1 MPILEAQNLFK
12 TYTLPRKRVEVL
24 KGATLD
30 VSAGERIAVVGR
42 SGAGKSTLLHVL
54 GGLDKPDSGDV
65 LVMGQ
70 SLYAL
75 SARKRTALR
84 AQKIG
89 FVFQSYHLLPEMD
102 VTENVMLPAM
112 TGVRPISKT
121 QMRKRAQDLLAQV
134 GLQER
139 LCHTPLELSG
149 GEQQRVAL
157 ARALMNEP
165 MLILADEPTGN
176 LDRMTGTQIMDMLLD
191 LSRSN
196 EMAVIM
202 VTHSAD
208 TAATCDRVFELKDGV
223 LTETANGHV

>member
-1 MPILEAQNLFK
+1 MSIILKAKNLFK
-12 TYTLPRKRVEVL
+12 TYTLPHKKVEVL

-30 VSAGERIAVVGR
+30 VSAGERVAIVGR

-54 GGLDKPDSGDV
+54 GGLDKPDAGEVEV
-65 LVMGQ
+65 LGQ
-70 SLYAL
+70 SLYGL

-84 AQKIG
+84 AEKIG

-112 TGVRPISKT
+112 TGVRKISKA
-121 QMRKRAQDLLAQV
+121 QMRKRAQELLEQV
-134 GLQER
+134 GLKER
-139 LCHTPLELSG
+139 MNHTPLELSG

-176 LDRMTGTQIMDMLLD
+176 LDRLTGSQIMDMLLG

-208 TAATCDRVFELKDGV
+208 TAATCDRVFELKEGV
-223 LTETANGHV
+223 LIKT